1 MTPKP
6 SDPIQDASAVGGQ
19 SSPVPNSAALNANL
33 LAGRIRNIAS
43 DLRFDL
49 VGIAPVEESLHSEYL
64 QSWIASGAFGQMS
77 YLARTAEGRMN
88 LRSVLPWAQSVICFA
103 MSYYTPSD
111 AALSAQPPAA
121 LNLSQPVSTD
131 PNLVPAKIARY
142 AWGRDYHRV
151 LYGRLRQFER
161 LIRRE
166 IHVPFESRI
175 YVDTGPCAERELAVR
190 AGLGWMGKN
199 TLLIHPRHGSWF
211 VLGEL
216 VTSLV
221 LPADQPQLDRCGTCT
236 RCLDACPTAA
246 LTPYRLDAM
255 RCISYQTLE
264 NRAEIPLELHDPIR
278 QAGFIVGCDICQEVC
293 PFNRRPL
300 STSQADFLPSA
311 PAPVMDANTAL
322 AWTPAEW
329 DRATRGRAFRR
340 AKPKMW
346 QRNARIILNK

>member
-1 MTPKP
+1 MTPRP
-6 SDPIQDASAVGGQ
+6 VLSNLGNPAAGGQ
-19 SSPVPNSAALNANL
+19 LAPSADTRTPNPRIAAD
-33 LAGRIRNIAS
+33 RIRQIAS
-43 DLRFDL
+43 ELRFDL
-49 VGIAPVEESLHSEYL
+49 VGIAPVEESPHSQYL
-64 QSWIASGAFGQMS
+64 RSWIASGAFGQMG
-77 YLARTAEGRMN
+77 YLARTADGRMN
-88 LRSVLPWAQSVICFA
+88 LRSVLPWAQSVICVA
-103 MSYYTPSD
+103 MSYYSPPDPDSSAEPLTAPIANPPTPANS
-111 AALSAQPPAA
+111 PR
-121 LNLSQPVSTD
+121 
-131 PNLVPAKIARY
+131 VPAKIARY

-151 LYGRLRQFER
+151 LYGRLRQLER
-161 LIRRE
+161 LIRPE
-166 IHVPFESRI
+166 IRVSFESRI
-175 YVDTGPCAERELAVR
+175 YVDTGPCSERELAVR
-190 AGLGWMGKN
+190 AGLGWIGKN

-221 LPADQPQLDRCGTCT
+221 LPADQPHMDRCGTCT

-264 NRAEIPLELHDPIR
+264 NRGEIPPELHDPIR

-300 STSQADFLPSA
+300 STSQADFIPSA

-322 AWTPAEW
+322 TWTPAEW

-340 AKPKMW
+340 AKPEMW
-346 QRNARIILNK
+346 QRNARILLNQ